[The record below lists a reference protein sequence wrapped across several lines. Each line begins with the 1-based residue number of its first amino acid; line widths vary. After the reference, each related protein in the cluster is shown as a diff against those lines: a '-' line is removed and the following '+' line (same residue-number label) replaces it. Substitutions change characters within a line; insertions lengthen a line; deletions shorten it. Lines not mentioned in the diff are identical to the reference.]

1 MWYIILP
8 FKNFTFGSKCCSYTV
23 KRIKTYKPNTLILWL
38 VLFSAP
44 QKMSLKN
51 TSLNEV
57 LKSIL
62 TVADGKTY
70 FDSNII
76 VKGSHQEKSKKGLLT
91 RRQKEILALV
101 AQGKSSR
108 EIAEELYIG
117 IHTID
122 THRKNMIRILGIK
135 GKGEFLRYAIEKKYK
150 F

>member
-1 MWYIILP
+1 
-8 FKNFTFGSKCCSYTV
+8 
-23 KRIKTYKPNTLILWL
+23 
-38 VLFSAP
+38 
-44 QKMSLKN
+44 MSLKN

-57 LKSIL
+57 LKAIL

-117 IHTID
+117 IHTVD

-150 F
+150 FWFFSWMQLRSNECKNLLLVLNFMGKATLRYF